1 MSAVGAARRGPA
13 RAEALARRRRQE
25 FVLVKALAYA
35 AIAVVSA
42 FMVFPFVWMAVSSLK
57 PFEEIFAGDSFL
69 PRSPTL
75 ANYRSL
81 FEQSDALRKI
91 WNSFFIAGTGT
102 ALSVFL
108 CALGGYAFAK
118 FRFPGRTVLF
128 GVMLA
133 TMTIPFAVV
142 MVPLFVMMR
151 NAFGWIDTPWPLI
164 VPGAANAFG
173 IFFMRQYMFS
183 IPDEMLDAARVDG
196 ASEFGIFLRIVVP
209 TAIPGLVSLA
219 IIFFMGSW
227 NNFLWPSAVL
237 RSPENYTV
245 PLMLRA
251 LQGPPG
257 RDAFDVLMAGSVV
270 SLLPMLVVFLLLQRH
285 LIAGITAGSVKG

>member
-1 MSAVGAARRGPA
+1 MNVPDAVRPPEQGDGPVK
-13 RAEALARRRRQE
+13 LVTYV
-25 FVLVKALAYA
+25 VLL
-35 AIAVVSA
+35 VVCA
-42 FMVFPFVWMAVSSLK
+42 GMAFPFLWMLTSSLK
-57 PFEEIFAGDSFL
+57 PFEEIFAGDTFL
-69 PRSPTL
+69 PENPTL
-75 ANYRSL
+75 QNYTSL
-81 FEQSDALRKI
+81 FKQADALDRL
-91 WNSFFIAGTGT
+91 WNSFFIAVSGTV
-102 ALSVFL
+102 LSVFL

-118 FRFPGRTVLF
+118 FRFPGRRILF
-128 GVMLA
+128 SIMLA
-133 TMTIPFAVV
+133 SLAVPFAVV

-151 NAFGWIDTPWPLI
+151 NFFHWIDTPWPLI

-183 IPDEMLDAARVDG
+183 VPDEMLDAARVDG
-196 ASEFGIFLRIVVP
+196 ATEFGIFLRIVLP
-209 TAIPGLVSLA
+209 TSIPGLVSLA

-245 PLMLRA
+245 PLMLNS

-257 RDAFDVLMAGSVV
+257 RTAFDVLMAGSVV
-270 SLLPMLVVFLLLQRH
+270 SLLPLLVIFLVLQRH